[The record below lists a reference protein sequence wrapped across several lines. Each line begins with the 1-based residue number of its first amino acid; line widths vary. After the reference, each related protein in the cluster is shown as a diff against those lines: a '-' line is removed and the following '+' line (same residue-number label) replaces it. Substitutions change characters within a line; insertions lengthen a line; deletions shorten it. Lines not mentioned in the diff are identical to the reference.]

1 VAISAIVCSAQ
12 IMTTAWGASPKRK
25 LTHQPGET
33 KYSNPMATGA
43 HVIGPITIVES
54 VKA

>member
-1 VAISAIVCSAQ
+1 
-12 IMTTAWGASPKRK
+12 MTTAKGASPKRR
-25 LTHQPGET
+25 LTHQPRET

-43 HVIGPITIVES
+43 HVIGSVTIVES